1 MFMAKK
7 INLLTFNWM
16 YKENLVGNY
25 LNDTNPN
32 LRELGTLSSFVE
44 EVLKNYSEINV
55 FNNYLYDYSIPQ
67 ISKQFDILKFCSD
80 LIINIE
86 LKETST
92 EEKTKKQ
99 LKENYYYLEST
110 GRDVYTFSY
119 VKSNKSIYQYV
130 DEEDQLHR
138 VDFGEFVN
146 WLEAQRM
153 SYMENEDLDEIF
165 KPRQYLVSVFN
176 DTDKFLNNEYFL
188 NDLQRMFKKEF
199 EESDKLFK
207 AIKGEAGTGKTLLL
221 YDIAKDYKD
230 KEDSV
235 LIIHCAQLNIGHDN
249 LIQLGW
255 DITPIKYYGDSLKTG
270 LKAIFID
277 EAQRL
282 SQNQFQTIT
291 DFARSNNI
299 KVYFSYDPEQ
309 YLHINE
315 KTRDIANEILGLG
328 SEVINKI
335 LTGKIRSNKEINL
348 FIKKIFN
355 NTHNHASNN
364 KFRDFIE
371 VLYFDEINI
380 ANSYIEELVDSSK
393 GKATI
398 LNFTDDVITRRK
410 YQRYNNVR
418 AKLNAHE
425 VIGQEFNHVVLTLGD
440 YVEYDAQ
447 GELYA
452 TCVSYYDVVRMFYQ
466 LATRTKEKL
475 TLIIIDNKVLAQ
487 RAIKVLNQ

>member
-1 MFMAKK
+1 MKK
-7 INLLTFNWM
+7 VNLLTFNWM
-16 YKENLVGNY
+16 YKEGLVGNY
-25 LNDTNPN
+25 LNEINPN

-44 EVLKNYSEINV
+44 EVLKYCSEINV

-80 LIINIE
+80 VIINIE

-92 EEKTKKQ
+92 EEKIKKQ
-99 LKENYYYLEST
+99 LKENNYYLEST

-119 VKSNKSIYQYV
+119 VKSSNSIYQYV
-130 DEEDQLHR
+130 PDKDVLNK
-138 VDFGEFVN
+138 VDFEKFVD
-146 WLEAQRM
+146 WLEEKRM
-153 SYMENEDLDEIF
+153 GYLEEENLDEIF

-176 DTDKFLNNEYFL
+176 DTEKFLRNEYFL
-188 NDLQRMFKKEF
+188 SDVQRMFKKEF

-230 KEDSV
+230 RGESI

-249 LIQLGW
+249 LIQTGW
-255 DITPIKYYGDSLKTG
+255 NITPIKYYRDFLKTEIE
-270 LKAIFID
+270 AIFID

-282 SQNQFQTIT
+282 TQHQFQTIT

-299 KVYFSYDPEQ
+299 KIYFSYDPEQ
-309 YLHINE
+309 YLHLSERTN
-315 KTRDIANEILGLG
+315 DIANKILGLG
-328 SEVINKI
+328 SEVVNKI

-355 NTHNHASNN
+355 NNHNHASNY

-371 VLYFDEINI
+371 VLYFDGIEI
-380 ANSYIEELVDSSK
+380 ANDYIEELVDSSK

-398 LNFTDDVITRRK
+398 LNFTDDLYTRRK
-410 YQRYNNVR
+410 YQRYNNTR
-418 AKLNAHE
+418 ANLNAHE

-440 YVEYDAQ
+440 YVEYDSQ

-452 TCVSYYDVVRMFYQ
+452 TCSSYYDVVRMFYQ

-475 TLIIIDNKVLAQ
+475 TIIIINNKVLAE
-487 RAIKVLNQ
+487 RAVKVLNH